1 MNEKL
6 LKDLVRELTRIRRAL
21 ERIAGS
27 VGSVG
32 SNGVSVDTDIGD
44 TESAEDSTGAPN
56 AGFRDRAVE
65 AVSDALIKRFCA
77 GLINGN

>member
-21 ERIAGS
+21 ERIA
-27 VGSVG
+27 GSVG

-65 AVSDALIKRFCA
+65 AVSDALIKRFCD